1 MPSACKRVECFVPD
15 QISHWRGGGNADRHR
30 RHDAAERA
38 VWVRGRHLA
47 DLSGKAVAPALD
59 DILGQWVIRV
69 KPRLPAGGRG
79 GLDLDLGGSHF
90 AYRIPHIEAPVANH
104 RVSGVTFF

>member
-1 MPSACKRVECFVPD
+1 
-15 QISHWRGGGNADRHR
+15 
-30 RHDAAERA
+30 
-38 VWVRGRHLA
+38 
-47 DLSGKAVAPALD
+47 
-59 DILGQWVIRV
+59 
-69 KPRLPAGGRG
+69 